1 MAVYLDFDNIV
12 ISRYDQVHGR
22 NSFQKDKARGLDDDK
37 LTTATVDL
45 GAIIDFA
52 SSFGTLV
59 LTRAYADWSADLNA
73 NYQGQLVGRAVDLVQ
88 LFPAAAYGKNGAD
101 IRLAVDAVEDMFR
114 LPDLTH
120 VVIVGGDSDYIALAQ
135 RCKRLGRYVVGI
147 GVAGA
152 SSRSLASACDEFV
165 TYDALPGIPT
175 VAPAPAK
182 KATKRTKSKEPDD
195 EPEPADT
202 QAAATGLLERALR
215 IGHEKDD
222 ADWLHNSAVK
232 AQMKRMDPSFSE
244 KSLGFRSFSDFLRS
258 RSDVAD
264 LDESSTTRMVRLH
277 QRGSKPRSDPD
288 VRASGEVPDR
298 VSTYAEAMTERL
310 YFRQLLSGRD
320 FAQSDMI
327 AQQMRNFSY
336 LIGDR
341 ETGDTVVVDPAYAA
355 NDLVDILESDGMK
368 LSGVLVTH
376 HHPDHVGGSMMG
388 FELKGLAELLERQS
402 VPVHVNSLE
411 AEWVSRVTGIA
422 RSDLTAHEH
431 GDKVNVGDVEIELL
445 HTPGHTPGSQCF
457 LLDGRLVAGD
467 TLFLEGCGRTDFPG
481 GDVDDMF
488 RSLQQLA
495 AAVRRPDG
503 VSRATGT
510 RWSPARRCRTCGAPT
525 TCTGRAIWISG
536 EC

>member
-1 MAVYLDFDNIV
+1 MPDTVSAAEIPRVAVYLDFDNIV

-22 NSFQKDKARGLDDDK
+22 SSFQKDRSRGLEKDK
-37 LTTATVDL
+37 LTKATVDI

-59 LTRAYADWSADLNA
+59 LTRAYADWSADVNA
-73 NYQGQLVGRAVDLVQ
+73 EYQSQLVGRAVDLVQ

-175 VAPAPAK
+175 MAPVPSK
-182 KATKRTKSKEPDD
+182 KAARRTKATANSD
-195 EPEPADT
+195 EPEPADA
-202 QAAATGLLERALR
+202 QDAATGLLERALR

-264 LDESSTTRMVRLH
+264 LDESTTIRMVRLH
-277 QRGSKPRSDPD
+277 K
-288 VRASGEVPDR
+288 EN
-298 VSTYAEAMTERL
+298 E
-310 YFRQLLSGRD
+310 
-320 FAQSDMI
+320 
-327 AQQMRNFSY
+327 
-336 LIGDR
+336 
-341 ETGDTVVVDPAYAA
+341 
-355 NDLVDILESDGMK
+355 
-368 LSGVLVTH
+368 
-376 HHPDHVGGSMMG
+376 
-388 FELKGLAELLERQS
+388 
-402 VPVHVNSLE
+402 
-411 AEWVSRVTGIA
+411 
-422 RSDLTAHEH
+422 
-431 GDKVNVGDVEIELL
+431 
-445 HTPGHTPGSQCF
+445 
-457 LLDGRLVAGD
+457 
-467 TLFLEGCGRTDFPG
+467 
-481 GDVDDMF
+481 DD
-488 RSLQQLA
+488 
-495 AAVRRPDG
+495 
-503 VSRATGT
+503 
-510 RWSPARRCRTCGAPT
+510 
-525 TCTGRAIWISG
+525 
-536 EC
+536 